1 MNGRT
6 LSGSDA
12 KEAPME
18 LLVAVLTG
26 WAALSVV
33 AVVGAA
39 AVCRAGHVED
49 VARGFAEPD
58 GTVPARRAG

>member
-1 MNGRT
+1 
-6 LSGSDA
+6 
-12 KEAPME
+12 ME
-18 LLVAVLTG
+18 LLVTVLSC
-26 WAALSVV
+26 WAALSAL

-58 GTVPARRAG
+58 RPVPARHAG